1 MLKNFEVF
9 VLFLVA
15 SPFYIEGSRIA
26 KPQVSPTG
34 EIHQTFLADVSYPHS
49 DETRWPPIKIGRC
62 TISIDTDSG
71 VVVSG
76 KDNEQRPWNLYI
88 RTEGGVGY
96 STAWTA
102 DLVSGAEPG
111 LLFVHYFPL
120 NGRCT
125 ERKRITIIHFD
136 KEGRPIPWELEGPFR
151 LDFSW
156 EKPKG
161 RGILELGDWN
171 QNGLPEIVQTECYA
185 YEYQNQ
191 NLAYSPYGLID
202 VYELKAGFWRRLG
215 NPERTSYELIYQK
228 IAALDGRKLAPRPKE
243 LPNFIPDY
251 SNDRGDGMGGRISK
265 FVAKDPKA
273 SCGALR
279 DLIFDHDQVRKA
291 TKEEKMQ
298 IQTRCEDH
306 FILENGT
313 RCFGRPGII
322 LLDKNKTE
330 AVLDWQSKRA
340 HSLLEYIISNKL
352 DVILT
357 GKVEEDTCSPTLI
370 WAHNRQ

>member
-1 MLKNFEVF
+1 MNLELF
-9 VLFLVA
+9 VLFLLA
-15 SPFYIEGSRIA
+15 SQLYIPEGSRIA
-26 KPQVSPTG
+26 KPQAGPPR
-34 EIHQTFLADVSYPHS
+34 EIHQAFLADVTYPHP

-62 TISIDTDSG
+62 TISFDTDSG

-76 KDNEQRPWNLYI
+76 KDNEQRPWIVYI
-88 RTEGGVGY
+88 GTEGGVGY
-96 STAWTA
+96 SIAWTA

-125 ERKRITIIHFD
+125 ERKRITIIYFD

-156 EKPKG
+156 EKQKG

-185 YEYQNQ
+185 HEYQKQ
-191 NLAYSPYGLID
+191 NLGYTPYGLID
-202 VYELKAGFWRRLG
+202 VYELKAGFWRRLR
-215 NPERTSYELIYQK
+215 NPERTSHELTYQK
-228 IAALDGRKLAPRPKE
+228 IAALGGRKLAPRPKS
-243 LPNFIPDY
+243 LSNFIPDY
-251 SNDRGDGMGGRISK
+251 SNDRVEGISGRISK

-273 SCGALR
+273 RCGVLR
-279 DLIFDHDQVRKA
+279 DLIFDHDQIREA
-291 TKEEKMQ
+291 TKEEKIQ
-298 IQTRCEDH
+298 IQTQCEDH

-313 RCFGRPGII
+313 SCFGRPGII

-330 AVLDWQSKRA
+330 AVLDWRTKRA
-340 HSLLEYIISNKL
+340 HSLLEQIISNKL

-370 WAHNRQ
+370 WAYNRQ